1 MAYIPSSVRAA
12 QEAAKKQQKLWEEE
26 QKKNSSTAAQA
37 GIKTGAYAGLP
48 KTTPIYGAG
57 YVPTA
62 VQAAQEAAKR
72 QQEKTAPTAAQE
84 VEQARK
90 EQIDIKKS
98 TTPAQ
103 STSSSSTP
111 IYEAGYVPTAVQ
123 AAQEAANKYQ
133 DYVASQ
139 QSSTKPTA
147 SQVSSAPAPSTPEVT
162 SQPPAKVTSQP
173 PAKVTSQP
181 PASVGTGEIP
191 DYWENIPTPD
201 TSHVVAE
208 TNLPREDD
216 PPTSVDTGP
225 SEAEIIRQ
233 MIEDAKKARIA
244 SMLASLDKM
253 YEAQLEAI
261 AEEEAGVRPRY
272 YDERNRIQGQS
283 DVNALNFAQ
292 YMAGRGIQGSAGGMN
307 ELYRNAA
314 LQGELGRLSR
324 QEQAMYDSLARDRA
338 RLKNAYESDKVLAA
352 SDIEAQG
359 LQSLIN
365 QMNADR
371 AFGLQEAALTGSYKG
386 QPTFEKMNADR
397 AFALREAG
405 LTGSYKGQPT
415 FEKVKWQ
422 ADEAYRAKSFDE
434 MVRQFDAKYGLDLRQ
449 ANLNEAKQAIENAY
463 RQGQISYLQKQKD
476 LLDAEIAYKQKQTEL
491 LGSESGGEALKP
503 GDYKTNPDFAAD
515 YAKVLADPETTY
527 AILMSEEG
535 AAAFIQKYGIDG
547 YNELL
552 RLARG
557 Y

>member
-1 MAYIPSSVRAA
+1 MAYIPSSVQMA
-12 QEAAKKQQKLWEEE
+12 QEAARRQQKLWEEE
-26 QKKNSSTAAQA
+26 RKKTAQQAEEAVKQRIKLMDTPQTSTAAQ
-37 GIKTGAYAGLP
+37 
-48 KTTPIYGAG
+48 
-57 YVPTA
+57 
-62 VQAAQEAAKR
+62 QAKEAAMR
-72 QQEKTAPTAAQE
+72 QQELWDSLKN
-84 VEQARK
+84 
-90 EQIDIKKS
+90 
-98 TTPAQ
+98 Q
-103 STSSSSTP
+103 S
-111 IYEAGYVPTAVQ
+111 GQ
-123 AAQEAANKYQ
+123 
-133 DYVASQ
+133 
-139 QSSTKPTA
+139 
-147 SQVSSAPAPSTPEVT
+147 APSTPQVT
-162 SQPPAKVTSQP
+162 SQPAAPTPQ
-173 PAKVTSQP
+173 VTSQP

-191 DYWENIPTPD
+191 NKLEKETTSNDYSESTGTD
-201 TSHVVAE
+201 
-208 TNLPREDD
+208 LPREDD
-216 PPTSVDTGP
+216 LPTSVDTGPSEAVDTGP

-292 YMAGRGIQGSAGGMN
+292 YMAGRGIQGSAGAMN

-324 QEQAMYDSLARDRA
+324 QEQATYDALARDRA
-338 RLKNAYESDKVLAA
+338 RLKSAYESDKVLAA

-386 QPTFEKMNADR
+386 QPTFEK
-397 AFALREAG
+397 
-405 LTGSYKGQPT
+405 
-415 FEKVKWQ
+415 VKWQ

-434 MVRQFDAKYGLDLRQ
+434 MVRQFEAKYGLDLRQ
-449 ANLNEAKQAIENAY
+449 ANLNEAKQAIENAH

-491 LGSESGGEALKP
+491 LGSESGGESGGEALKP
-503 GDYKTNPDFAAD
+503 GDYKTNPDFAEDA
-515 YAKVLADPETTY
+515 AKVLADPETTY
-527 AILMSEEG
+527 AILMSEKG
-535 AAAFIQKYGIDG
+535 AAAFIQKYGWDG

>member
-1 MAYIPSSVRAA
+1 MAYIPTSVQMA
-12 QEAAKKQQKLWEEE
+12 QEAAKRQQKLWEEE
-26 QKKNSSTAAQA
+26 QKKNSSTAALP
-37 GIKTGAYAGLP
+37 GIVGSSWGARIASGISP
-48 KTTPIYGAG
+48 SS
-57 YVPTA
+57 TA
-62 VQAAQEAAKR
+62 AKQAQEAAK
-72 QQEKTAPTAAQE
+72 
-84 VEQARK
+84 
-90 EQIDIKKS
+90 
-98 TTPAQ
+98 
-103 STSSSSTP
+103 
-111 IYEAGYVPTAVQ
+111 
-123 AAQEAANKYQ
+123 KYQ

-147 SQVSSAPAPSTPEVT
+147 SQVSSAPAPSTPQVT
-162 SQPPAKVTSQP
+162 SQPAAPSTPQ
-173 PAKVTSQP
+173 VTSQP
-181 PASVGTGEIP
+181 PASVGTGVIP
-191 DYWENIPTPD
+191 KSEKETTSNDYSESTG
-201 TSHVVAE
+201 

-216 PPTSVDTGP
+216 PPISVDTGPSETVDTGP

-324 QEQAMYDSLARDRA
+324 QEQATYDSLARDRA

-386 QPTFEKMNADR
+386 QPTFEN
-397 AFALREAG
+397 
-405 LTGSYKGQPT
+405 
-415 FEKVKWQ
+415 VKWQ

-434 MVRQFDAKYGLDLRQ
+434 MVRQFEAKYGLDLRQ

-491 LGSESGGEALKP
+491 LGSESGGESGGEALKP
-503 GDYKTNPDFAAD
+503 GDYKTSPDFAAD
-515 YAKVLADPETTY
+515 VAKVLADPETTY

-535 AAAFIQKYGIDG
+535 AAAFIQKYGWDG

>member
-1 MAYIPSSVRAA
+1 MAYIPTSVQMA

-26 QKKNSSTAAQA
+26 QKKTHGGGGASFGGTTHTSSS
-37 GIKTGAYAGLP
+37 GKTHGGGGASFGG
-48 KTTPIYGAG
+48 TP
-57 YVPTA
+57 T
-62 VQAAQEAAKR
+62 
-72 QQEKTAPTAAQE
+72 
-84 VEQARK
+84 
-90 EQIDIKKS
+90 S
-98 TTPAQ
+98 TNTP
-103 STSSSSTP
+103 SSSSTP

-123 AAQEAANKYQ
+123 MAQEAAKK
-133 DYVASQ
+133 Q
-139 QSSTKPTA
+139 QELMNSSKNY
-147 SQVSSAPAPSTPEVT
+147 SGQAPSTPQVT
-162 SQPPAKVTSQP
+162 SQPAAPSTPQ
-173 PAKVTSQP
+173 VTSQP

-191 DYWENIPTPD
+191 DHGENI
-201 TSHVVAE
+201 S

-216 PPTSVDTGP
+216 TQIVSVVDNRDTGP

-253 YEAQLEAI
+253 YDAQLEAI

-314 LQGELGRLSR
+314 LQGELGRLGR
-324 QEQAMYDSLARDRA
+324 QEQATYDSLARDRA

-386 QPTFEKMNADR
+386 QPTFENVKWQAD
-397 AFALREAG
+397 FGLQEAG

-415 FEKVKWQ
+415 FENVKRQ

-434 MVRQFDAKYGLDLRQ
+434 MVRQFEAKYGLDLRQ
-449 ANLNEAKQAIENAY
+449 ANLNEAKQAIENAH
-463 RQGQISYLQKQKD
+463 RQGQISYQQKQEA

-491 LGSESGGEALKP
+491 LGSESGGESGGEALKP
-503 GDYKTNPDFAAD
+503 GDYKTNPDFAEDA
-515 YAKVLADPETTY
+515 AKVLADPETTY
-527 AILMSEEG
+527 AILMSEKG
-535 AAAFIQKYGIDG
+535 AAAFIQKYGWDG

>member
-1 MAYIPSSVRAA
+1 MAYIPSSVQMA
-12 QEAAKKQQKLWEEE
+12 QEAARRQQKLWEEE
-26 QKKNSSTAAQA
+26 QKKNTSTAALPGIVGSSA
-37 GIKTGAYAGLP
+37 GAIIASGISPASTSAKEA
-48 KTTPIYGAG
+48 KE
-57 YVPTA
+57 
-62 VQAAQEAAKR
+62 AAQR
-72 QQEKTAPTAAQE
+72 QQELINSLKN
-84 VEQARK
+84 
-90 EQIDIKKS
+90 
-98 TTPAQ
+98 Q
-103 STSSSSTP
+103 S
-111 IYEAGYVPTAVQ
+111 GQ
-123 AAQEAANKYQ
+123 
-133 DYVASQ
+133 
-139 QSSTKPTA
+139 
-147 SQVSSAPAPSTPEVT
+147 APSTPQVT
-162 SQPPAKVTSQP
+162 SQPAAPSTPQ
-173 PAKVTSQP
+173 VTSQP
-181 PASVGTGEIP
+181 PASVGTGVIP
-191 DYWENIPTPD
+191 DYGENISTQD

-208 TNLPREDD
+208 TDLPREDD
-216 PPTSVDTGP
+216 PPTPVDTGP

-324 QEQAMYDSLARDRA
+324 QEQATYDALARDRA

-386 QPTFEKMNADR
+386 QPTFEK
-397 AFALREAG
+397 
-405 LTGSYKGQPT
+405 
-415 FEKVKWQ
+415 VKWQ

-434 MVRQFDAKYGLDLRQ
+434 MVRQFEAKYGLDLRQ

-491 LGSESGGEALKP
+491 LGSESGGESGGEALKP
-503 GDYKTNPDFAAD
+503 GDYKTNPDFAEDA
-515 YAKVLADPETTY
+515 AKVLADPETTY
-527 AILMSEEG
+527 AILMSEKG
-535 AAAFIQKYGIDG
+535 AAAFIQKYGWDG

>member
-1 MAYIPSSVRAA
+1 MAYIPSSVQMA
-12 QEAAKKQQKLWEEE
+12 QEAARRQQKLWEEE
-26 QKKNSSTAAQA
+26 RKKTAQQAEEAVKQRIKLMDTPQTSTAAQQA
-37 GIKTGAYAGLP
+37 KE
-48 KTTPIYGAG
+48 
-57 YVPTA
+57 
-62 VQAAQEAAKR
+62 AAQR
-72 QQEKTAPTAAQE
+72 QQELINSLKN
-84 VEQARK
+84 
-90 EQIDIKKS
+90 
-98 TTPAQ
+98 Q
-103 STSSSSTP
+103 S
-111 IYEAGYVPTAVQ
+111 GQ
-123 AAQEAANKYQ
+123 
-133 DYVASQ
+133 
-139 QSSTKPTA
+139 
-147 SQVSSAPAPSTPEVT
+147 APSTP
-162 SQPPAKVTSQP
+162 Q
-173 PAKVTSQP
+173 VTSQP

-191 DYWENIPTPD
+191 DPGENIST
-201 TSHVVAE
+201 H
-208 TNLPREDD
+208 LPREDD

-253 YEAQLEAI
+253 YDAQLEAI

-314 LQGELGRLSR
+314 LQGELGRLGR
-324 QEQAMYDSLARDRA
+324 QEQATYDSLARDRA

-371 AFGLQEAALTGSYKG
+371 AFGLQEA
-386 QPTFEKMNADR
+386 
-397 AFALREAG
+397 G

-415 FEKVKWQ
+415 FENVKWQ

-434 MVRQFDAKYGLDLRQ
+434 MVRQFEAKYGLDLRQ
-449 ANLNEAKQAIENAY
+449 ANLNEAKQAIENAH
-463 RQGQISYLQKQKD
+463 RQGQISYLQKQEA

-491 LGSESGGEALKP
+491 LGSESGGESGGEALKP
-503 GDYKTNPDFAAD
+503 GDYKTNPDFAEDA
-515 YAKVLADPETTY
+515 AKVLADPETTY
-527 AILMSEEG
+527 AILMSEKG
-535 AAAFIQKYGIDG
+535 AAAFIQKYGWDG

>member
-1 MAYIPSSVRAA
+1 MAYIPSSVQMA
-12 QEAAKKQQKLWEEE
+12 QEAARRQQKLWEEE
-26 QKKNSSTAAQA
+26 QKKNSSTAALPGIVGGSA
-37 GIKTGAYAGLP
+37 GAKIASGISPSSTSAK
-48 KTTPIYGAG
+48 
-57 YVPTA
+57 
-62 VQAAQEAAKR
+62 QAQEAAKR
-72 QQEKTAPTAAQE
+72 QQELMN
-84 VEQARK
+84 
-90 EQIDIKKS
+90 
-98 TTPAQ
+98 Q
-103 STSSSSTP
+103 S
-111 IYEAGYVPTAVQ
+111 GQ
-123 AAQEAANKYQ
+123 
-133 DYVASQ
+133 
-139 QSSTKPTA
+139 
-147 SQVSSAPAPSTPEVT
+147 APSTPQVT
-162 SQPPAKVTSQP
+162 SQPVAP
-173 PAKVTSQP
+173 
-181 PASVGTGEIP
+181 VGKGADPTRKP
-191 DYWENIPTPD
+191 DIED
-201 TSHVVAE
+201 TAADVGYVAAG
-208 TNLPREDD
+208 TNLPGDD

-225 SEAEIIRQ
+225 SETEIIRQ

-253 YEAQLEAI
+253 YDAQLEAI

-314 LQGELGRLSR
+314 LQGELGRLGR
-324 QEQAMYDSLARDRA
+324 QEQATYDSLARDRA

-386 QPTFEKMNADR
+386 QPTFEN
-397 AFALREAG
+397 
-405 LTGSYKGQPT
+405 
-415 FEKVKWQ
+415 VKWQ

-434 MVRQFDAKYGLDLRQ
+434 MVRQFEAKYGLDLRQ
-449 ANLNEAKQAIENAY
+449 ANLNEAKQAIENAH
-463 RQGQISYLQKQKD
+463 RQGQISYLQKQEA

-491 LGSESGGEALKP
+491 LGSESGGESGGEALKP
-503 GDYKTNPDFAAD
+503 GDYKTNPDFAEDA
-515 YAKVLADPETTY
+515 AKVLADPETTY
-527 AILMSEEG
+527 AILMSEKG
-535 AAAFIQKYGIDG
+535 AAAFIQKYGWDG

>member
-1 MAYIPSSVRAA
+1 MAYIPSSVQMA
-12 QEAAKKQQKLWEEE
+12 QEAARRQQELWEEE
-26 QKKNSSTAAQA
+26 QKKNSSTAALPGIVGSSAGAKIASGISPASTAAKQA
-37 GIKTGAYAGLP
+37 E
-48 KTTPIYGAG
+48 
-57 YVPTA
+57 
-62 VQAAQEAAKR
+62 EAARR
-72 QQEKTAPTAAQE
+72 QQELINSLKN
-84 VEQARK
+84 
-90 EQIDIKKS
+90 
-98 TTPAQ
+98 Q
-103 STSSSSTP
+103 S
-111 IYEAGYVPTAVQ
+111 GQ
-123 AAQEAANKYQ
+123 
-133 DYVASQ
+133 
-139 QSSTKPTA
+139 
-147 SQVSSAPAPSTPEVT
+147 APSTPQVISQPAAPSTPQVT
-162 SQPPAKVTSQP
+162 SQPA
-173 PAKVTSQP
+173 
-181 PASVGTGEIP
+181 ASVGTGVIP
-191 DYWENIPTPD
+191 DPGENI
-201 TSHVVAE
+201 S

-225 SEAEIIRQ
+225 SENEIIRQ
-233 MIEDAKKARIA
+233 MIEDAREARIA

-324 QEQAMYDSLARDRA
+324 QEQATYDALARDRA

-386 QPTFEKMNADR
+386 QPTFEN
-397 AFALREAG
+397 
-405 LTGSYKGQPT
+405 
-415 FEKVKWQ
+415 VKWQ
-422 ADEAYRAKSFDE
+422 ADEAYRNKSFDE
-434 MVRQFDAKYGLDLRQ
+434 MVRQFEAKYGLDLRQ

-491 LGSESGGEALKP
+491 LGSESGGESGGEALKP
-503 GDYKTNPDFAAD
+503 GDYKTNPDFAEDA
-515 YAKVLADPETTY
+515 AKVLADPETTY
-527 AILMSEEG
+527 AILMSEKG
-535 AAAFIQKYGIDG
+535 AAAFIQKYGWDG

>member
-1 MAYIPSSVRAA
+1 MAYIPTSVQMA
-12 QEAAKKQQKLWEEE
+12 QEAARRQQKLWEEE
-26 QKKNSSTAAQA
+26 QK
-37 GIKTGAYAGLP
+37 
-48 KTTPIYGAG
+48 
-57 YVPTA
+57 
-62 VQAAQEAAKR
+62 
-72 QQEKTAPTAAQE
+72 KTAPTAAQE

-123 AAQEAANKYQ
+123 AAQEAAKR
-133 DYVASQ
+133 Q
-139 QSSTKPTA
+139 QELMNQSG
-147 SQVSSAPAPSTPEVT
+147 QAPSTP
-162 SQPPAKVTSQP
+162 Q
-173 PAKVTSQP
+173 VTSQP
-181 PASVGTGEIP
+181 PASVGKGAAPTRKP
-191 DYWENIPTPD
+191 DIED
-201 TSHVVAE
+201 TAADVGYVAAE
-208 TNLPREDD
+208 TNLPGEDD

-225 SEAEIIRQ
+225 SETEIIRQ

-324 QEQAMYDSLARDRA
+324 QEQATYDALARDRA

-386 QPTFEKMNADR
+386 QPTFEN
-397 AFALREAG
+397 
-405 LTGSYKGQPT
+405 
-415 FEKVKWQ
+415 VKWQ
-422 ADEAYRAKSFDE
+422 ADEAYRNKSFDE
-434 MVRQFDAKYGLDLRQ
+434 MVRQFEAKYGLDLRQ

-491 LGSESGGEALKP
+491 LGSESGGESGGEALKP
-503 GDYKTNPDFAAD
+503 GDYKTSPDFAAD
-515 YAKVLADPETTY
+515 VAKVLADPETTY

-535 AAAFIQKYGIDG
+535 AAAFIQKYGWDG

>member
-1 MAYIPSSVRAA
+1 
-12 QEAAKKQQKLWEEE
+12 
-26 QKKNSSTAAQA
+26 
-37 GIKTGAYAGLP
+37 
-48 KTTPIYGAG
+48 
-57 YVPTA
+57 
-62 VQAAQEAAKR
+62 
-72 QQEKTAPTAAQE
+72 
-84 VEQARK
+84 
-90 EQIDIKKS
+90 
-98 TTPAQ
+98 
-103 STSSSSTP
+103 
-111 IYEAGYVPTAVQ
+111 
-123 AAQEAANKYQ
+123 
-133 DYVASQ
+133 
-139 QSSTKPTA
+139 
-147 SQVSSAPAPSTPEVT
+147 
-162 SQPPAKVTSQP
+162 
-173 PAKVTSQP
+173 
-181 PASVGTGEIP
+181 
-191 DYWENIPTPD
+191 
-201 TSHVVAE
+201 
-208 TNLPREDD
+208 
-216 PPTSVDTGP
+216 
-225 SEAEIIRQ
+225 

-292 YMAGRGIQGSAGGMN
+292 YMAGRGIQGSAGAMN

-324 QEQAMYDSLARDRA
+324 QEQATYDALARDRA

-352 SDIEAQG
+352 SGIEAQS

-371 AFGLQEAALTGSYKG
+371 AFGLQEAA
-386 QPTFEKMNADR
+386 
-397 AFALREAG
+397 

-434 MVRQFDAKYGLDLRQ
+434 MVRQFEAKYGLDLRQ
-449 ANLNEAKQAIENAY
+449 ANLNEAKQAIENAH

-476 LLDAEIAYKQKQTEL
+476 LLDAEIAYKLKQTEL
-491 LGSESGGEALKP
+491 LGSESRGESGGGALKP
-503 GDYKTNPDFAAD
+503 GDYKTDPDFAAD

-527 AILMSEEG
+527 AILMSEKG
-535 AAAFIQKYGIDG
+535 AAAFIQKYGLDG

>member
-1 MAYIPSSVRAA
+1 M
-12 QEAAKKQQKLWEEE
+12 
-26 QKKNSSTAAQA
+26 
-37 GIKTGAYAGLP
+37 
-48 KTTPIYGAG
+48 
-57 YVPTA
+57 
-62 VQAAQEAAKR
+62 
-72 QQEKTAPTAAQE
+72 
-84 VEQARK
+84 
-90 EQIDIKKS
+90 QI
-98 TTPAQ
+98 
-103 STSSSSTP
+103 
-111 IYEAGYVPTAVQ
+111 
-123 AAQEAANKYQ
+123 
-133 DYVASQ
+133 
-139 QSSTKPTA
+139 
-147 SQVSSAPAPSTPEVT
+147 T
-162 SQPPAKVTSQP
+162 SQPTPQAPLQPAV
-173 PAKVTSQP
+173 
-181 PASVGTGEIP
+181 SVGTGEIP
-191 DYWENIPTPD
+191 DHGENISTP
-201 TSHVVAE
+201 
-208 TNLPREDD
+208 
-216 PPTSVDTGP
+216 VDTGP

-253 YEAQLEAI
+253 YDAQLEAI

-314 LQGELGRLSR
+314 LQGELGRLGR
-324 QEQAMYDSLARDRA
+324 QEQATYDSLARDRA

-371 AFGLQEAALTGSYKG
+371 AFALQEAALTGSYKG
-386 QPTFEKMNADR
+386 QPTFENVKWLAD
-397 AFALREAG
+397 FGLQEAG

-415 FEKVKWQ
+415 FENVKWQ

-434 MVRQFDAKYGLDLRQ
+434 MVRQFEAKYGLDLRQ
-449 ANLNEAKQAIENAY
+449 ANLNEAKQAIENAH
-463 RQGQISYLQKQKD
+463 RLGQISYQQKQEA

-491 LGSESGGEALKP
+491 LGSESGGESGGEALKP
-503 GDYKTNPDFAAD
+503 GDYKTNPDFAEDA
-515 YAKVLADPETTY
+515 AKVLADPETTY
-527 AILMSEEG
+527 AILMSEKG
-535 AAAFIQKYGIDG
+535 AAAFIQKYGWDG

>member
-1 MAYIPSSVRAA
+1 MAYIPTSVQMA
-12 QEAAKKQQKLWEEE
+12 QEAAKRQQKLWEEE
-26 QKKNSSTAAQA
+26 QKKNISTAALPGIVSSSLVWEVGSPISPPSTAAQ
-37 GIKTGAYAGLP
+37 
-48 KTTPIYGAG
+48 
-57 YVPTA
+57 
-62 VQAAQEAAKR
+62 QAREAAK
-72 QQEKTAPTAAQE
+72 
-84 VEQARK
+84 
-90 EQIDIKKS
+90 
-98 TTPAQ
+98 
-103 STSSSSTP
+103 
-111 IYEAGYVPTAVQ
+111 
-123 AAQEAANKYQ
+123 KYQ

-147 SQVSSAPAPSTPEVT
+147 SQVSSAPAPSTPQVT
-162 SQPPAKVTSQP
+162 SQPAAP
-173 PAKVTSQP
+173 
-181 PASVGTGEIP
+181 VGTGEIP
-191 DYWENIPTPD
+191 NKLEKETTSNDYSEST
-201 TSHVVAE
+201 
-208 TNLPREDD
+208 
-216 PPTSVDTGP
+216 DTGP
-225 SEAEIIRQ
+225 SETEIIRQ
-233 MIEDAKKARIA
+233 MIEDAKNARIA

-324 QEQAMYDSLARDRA
+324 QEQATYDALARDRA

-386 QPTFEKMNADR
+386 QPTFEN
-397 AFALREAG
+397 
-405 LTGSYKGQPT
+405 
-415 FEKVKWQ
+415 VKWQ
-422 ADEAYRAKSFDE
+422 ADEAYRNKSFDE
-434 MVRQFDAKYGLDLRQ
+434 MVRQFEAKYGLDLRQ
-449 ANLNEAKQAIENAY
+449 ANLNEAKQAIENAH

-476 LLDAEIAYKQKQTEL
+476 LLDAEIAYKLKQTEL
-491 LGSESGGEALKP
+491 LGSESGGESGGEALKP
-503 GDYKTNPDFAAD
+503 GDYKTSPDFAAD
-515 YAKVLADPETTY
+515 VAKVLADPETTY

-535 AAAFIQKYGIDG
+535 AAAFIQKYGWDG